1 MNFGLFFLNFQPEN
15 TSSETVLDNM
25 INMVS
30 LVDKDYKNFTTVLVN
45 EHHFSKN
52 GIVGAPITA
61 ASFLLGL
68 TERLH
73 IGSLNQVITTHH
85 PIRIAEE
92 ASLLDQMSDSRFIL
106 GLSDCIND
114 FEMDFFKRQRDS
126 QQLQFEACY
135 EIINEAITTN
145 YCQANNDFYN
155 FPRISIN
162 PHCLSKENMK
172 QYILASSVSVVE
184 WAAKK
189 ALPLTYRWS
198 DSLEDKEILYKRYL
212 DVAAN
217 HNIDVSN
224 VEHQFPLLVNLN
236 HDRDVAHQEAT
247 TYLASYIAEVYPH
260 LNQQQKMAELISQ
273 HAIGTDNDYYES
285 TLNALERT
293 GSKNVL
299 LSFESMK
306 NHDDV
311 VNVIN
316 MVNEK
321 IQKNLPSS

>member
-25 INMVS
+25 ANTVS
-30 LVDKDYKNFTTVLVN
+30 LVDKDYYNFTTVLIN

-52 GIVGAPITA
+52 GIVGAPMTA
-61 ASFLLGL
+61 AGFLLGL

-85 PIRIAEE
+85 PVRIAEE
-92 ASLLDQMSDSRFIL
+92 ASLLDQMSDGRFIL
-106 GLSDCIND
+106 GLSDCVND
-114 FEMDFFKRQRDS
+114 FEMDFFKRRRDA
-126 QQLQFEACY
+126 QQQQFEACY
-135 EIINEAITTN
+135 DTLNEGIITN

-162 PHCLSKENMK
+162 PHCISKENMK

-198 DSLEDKEILYKRYL
+198 DSLEEKEALYKRYL
-212 DVAAN
+212 EVAAE
-217 HNIDVSN
+217 HYVDVSK
-224 VEHQFPLLVNLN
+224 VEHQFPLIVNLN
-236 HDRDVAHQEAT
+236 SDRDVAHQEVKE
-247 TYLASYIAEVYPH
+247 YLASYIAEVYPS
-260 LNQQQKMAELISQ
+260 LNQQEKLDELISQ
-273 HAIGTDNDYYES
+273 HAIGTGNDYYES
-285 TLNALERT
+285 SVDALERT

-299 LSFESMK
+299 FSFESMR
-306 NHDDV
+306 NSDDIIR
-311 VNVIN
+311 VIN
-316 MVNEK
+316 MLND
-321 IQKNLPSS
+321 QMNKNR

>member
-1 MNFGLFFLNFQPEN
+1 MNFGLFFLNFPEN

-25 INMVS
+25 INTVS
-30 LVDKDYKNFTTVLVN
+30 LVDKDYKNFTTALVN
-45 EHHFSKN
+45 HHFSKN
-52 GIVGAPITA
+52 GIVGAPMTA

-73 IGSLNQVITTHH
+73 IGSLNQITTHH
-85 PIRIAEE
+85 PVRIAEE

-106 GLSDCIND
+106 GLSDCVN

-135 EIINEAITTN
+135 DIINEAITTN
-145 YCQANNDFYN
+145 YCANNDFYN

-172 QYILASSVSVVE
+172 QYILASSVSVE

-198 DSLEDKEILYKRYL
+198 DTLEDKEILYKRYL
-212 DVAAN
+212 EVAK

-247 TYLASYIAEVYPH
+247 AYVSYIAEVYPH
-260 LNQQQKMAELISQ
+260 LNQQQKIAELISQ
-273 HAIGTDNDYYES
+273 HAIGTDNDYYS

-311 VNVIN
+311 VKVIN
-316 MVNEK
+316 MNEK